1 MKRAELEKL
10 KGRTI
15 AGRNRPGAHA
25 RYGTDSGLPSRRERR
40 ELDQAKGLVPFAV
53 KLDTEL
59 VTRLHAL
66 ARERGSDINALVGE
80 LLKKALSG

>member
-15 AGRNRPGAHA
+15 AGRNPLDVPA
-25 RYGTDSGLPSRRERR
+25 RYGSESGAPTRRERR

-53 KLDTEL
+53 KLDAEL
-59 VTRLHAL
+59 ASRLHAL
-66 ARERGSDINALVGE
+66 AHERGSDMNELVGE
-80 LLKKALSG
+80 LLKKALAG